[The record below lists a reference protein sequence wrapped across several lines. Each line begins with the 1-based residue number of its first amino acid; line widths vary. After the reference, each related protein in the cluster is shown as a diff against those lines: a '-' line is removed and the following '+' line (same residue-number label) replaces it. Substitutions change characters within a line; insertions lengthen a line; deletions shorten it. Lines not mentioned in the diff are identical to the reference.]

1 MATVVNDVLTYARQL
16 AQTDNTGLTDTAGLA
31 FCNDALQNM
40 TRSMF
45 ERNIDAAQTQ
55 EAYTNL
61 TTNNPNTY
69 LWPSNMYALK
79 TIEVNFTDQQQTN
92 YLQATEVEVANIQA
106 NSFDWLRVNQN
117 PGFPLFDNR
126 GDTFEIFPI
135 PTLANANGLR
145 IFYYLTPTEYTSTA
159 STLSYPQT
167 LDYRCLA
174 ARVAALYAISVA
186 DMNMFQVASAE
197 YDKRLHD
204 LINILAPSSQQ
215 PIKPQKLLITGWQ
228 Y

>member
-1 MATVVNDVLTYARQL
+1 MLVSDVLTYARQL
-16 AQTDNTGLTDTAGLA
+16 AQTDNNGLTDIAGLA

-45 ERNIDAAQTQ
+45 ERNINAAQTQ
-55 EAYTNL
+55 EAFCDL

-69 LWPSNMYALK
+69 LWPANMYALK
-79 TIEVNFTDQQQTN
+79 TVEVNFTDQQQMN
-92 YLQATEVEVANIQA
+92 YLQAQEVEVANIQQQ
-106 NSFDWLRVNQN
+106 SFDWLRVNQN
-117 PGFPLFDNR
+117 PTWPLFNNR
-126 GDTFEIFPI
+126 GDSFEIFPI
-135 PTLANANGLR
+135 PSLANTKGIK
-145 IFYYLTPTEYTSTA
+145 IFYYLTPTEYSGTSSA
-159 STLSYPQT
+159 LSYPQT

-174 ARVAALYAISVA
+174 ARVAALYAISQS

-204 LINILAPSSQQ
+204 LINILAPASQQ
-215 PIKPQKLLITGWQ
+215 PITPQKLLISGWQ

>member
-1 MATVVNDVLTYARQL
+1 MSIVNDVLTYSRQL
-16 AQTDNTGLTDTAGLA
+16 TQTDNTSLTDTAGLA

-45 ERNIDAAQTQ
+45 ERNINAGQTQ
-55 EAYTNL
+55 EAYTDL

-69 LWPSNMYALK
+69 LWPNNMYALK
-79 TIEVNFTDQQQTN
+79 TIEVNYTDQQQQN
-92 YLQATEVEVANIQA
+92 YLQASEVEVANIQA

-117 PGFPLFDNR
+117 SSYPLFNNR
-126 GDTFEIFPI
+126 GDTFELFPI
-135 PTLANANGLR
+135 PSSGNARGVR
-145 IFYYLTPTEYTSTA
+145 IFYYLTPTEYTSTS

-174 ARVAALYAISVA
+174 ARVAALYAISVG

-197 YDKRLHD
+197 YDRRLHD
-204 LINILAPSSQQ
+204 IINILAPASQQ

>member
-1 MATVVNDVLTYARQL
+1 MSTVNDVLTYSRQL
-16 AQTDNTGLTDTAGLA
+16 AQTDNTGLTDMAGLA

-40 TRSMF
+40 TRSF
-45 ERNIDAAQTQ
+45 FARNIDAAQTQ
-55 EAYTNL
+55 ESYTSL

-69 LWPSNMYALK
+69 LWPNNMYALK
-79 TIEVNFTDQQQTN
+79 TIEVNFSDQQQMN

-117 PGFPLFDNR
+117 PSYPLFDNR

-135 PTLANANGLR
+135 PTIANANGIR
-145 IFYYLTPTEYTSTA
+145 IFYYLTPTEYTSTS
-159 STLSYPQT
+159 STIVYPQT

>member
-1 MATVVNDVLTYARQL
+1 MALVSDVLTYSRQL
-16 AQTDNTGLTDTAGLA
+16 AQTDNNGLTDTAGLA

-40 TRSMF
+40 TRAMF
-45 ERNIDAAQTQ
+45 ARNIDAAQTQ
-55 EAYTNL
+55 ESYTNL

-92 YLQATEVEVANIQA
+92 YLQASQVEVANIQQ

-117 PGFPLFDNR
+117 PSFPLFDNR

-135 PTLANANGLR
+135 PSLANANGIK
-145 IFYYLTPTEYTSTA
+145 IFYYLTPTEYTTTA
-159 STLSYPQT
+159 SPLSYPQT

-186 DMNMFQVASAE
+186 DMNQFQVASAE

-204 LINILAPSSQQ
+204 LINILAPASQQ
-215 PIKPQKLLITGWQ
+215 PIEPQKLLVTGWQ

>member
-1 MATVVNDVLTYARQL
+1 MATVNDVLTYARQL
-16 AQTDNTGLTDTAGLA
+16 AQTDNYGLTDTVGLA

-45 ERNIDAAQTQ
+45 EKNIDAAQTQ
-55 EAYTNL
+55 ESYTNL

-79 TIEVNFTDQQQTN
+79 TIEVNFTDQQQQN
-92 YLQATEVEVANIQA
+92 YLQATEVEVANLQN

-117 PGFPLFDNR
+117 PAYPLFDNH

-135 PTLANANGLR
+135 PTNANTNGIK
-145 IFYYLTPTEYTSTA
+145 IFYYLTPTEYSSTSSSLA
-159 STLSYPQT
+159 YPQT

-174 ARVAALYAISVA
+174 ARVAALYAISQS
-186 DMNMFQVASAE
+186 DMNLFQVASME

-204 LINILAPSSQQ
+204 LINILAPASQQ
-215 PIKPQKLLITGWQ
+215 PIKPNRLAITGFQ

>member
-1 MATVVNDVLTYARQL
+1 MALVSDVLTYARQL
-16 AQTDNTGLTDTAGLA
+16 AQTDNSGLTDTAGLA
-31 FCNDALQNM
+31 FCNDALQNI

-45 ERNIDAAQTQ
+45 ARNIDAAQTQ

-69 LWPSNMYALK
+69 LWPANMYALK
-79 TIEVNFTDQQQTN
+79 TIEVNFTDQQQMN
-92 YLQATEVEVANIQA
+92 YLQATEVEVANIQN
-106 NSFDWLRVNQN
+106 NSFDWLRVNQDTS
-117 PGFPLFDNR
+117 FPLFDNH

-135 PTLANANGLR
+135 PPIANANGIK
-145 IFYYLTPTEYTSTA
+145 IFYYLTPTEYATTS
-159 STLSYPQT
+159 SSIVYPQS

-174 ARVAALYAISVA
+174 ARVAALYAISVS
-186 DMNMFQVASAE
+186 DMNQYQVASME

-204 LINILAPSSQQ
+204 LITILAPASQQ
-215 PIKPQKLLITGWQ
+215 PIKPQKLIISGWQ

>member
-1 MATVVNDVLTYARQL
+1 MATVNDVLTYARQL
-16 AQTDNTGLTDTAGLA
+16 AQTDNNGLTDTAGLA

-55 EAYTNL
+55 EAYTSL

-69 LWPSNMYALK
+69 LWPMNMYALK

-92 YLQATEVEVANIQA
+92 YLQATEVEVANIQK
-106 NSFDWLRVNQN
+106 NSFDWLRVNQSAS
-117 PGFPLFDNR
+117 FPLFDNR

-135 PTLANANGLR
+135 PNIANAKGLK
-145 IFYYLTPTEYTSTA
+145 IFYYLTPTEYTTTT
-159 STLSYPQT
+159 STLVYPQT

-186 DMNMFQVASAE
+186 DMNQFQVASAE
-197 YDKRLHD
+197 YDKRLAD
-204 LINILAPSSQQ
+204 LIRILAPASQQ
-215 PIKPQKLLITGWQ
+215 PIKPNRLADTGWQ
-228 Y
+228 F

>member
-69 LWPSNMYALK
+69 LWPNNMYALK